1 MLAWPCTKDK
11 FKEIK
16 NLSYC
21 TWQFE
26 KCVSFTLISKNSFH
40 RGSSNWKKHLEF
52 TEYAQASFLL
62 HVIFEVL
69 WTSRATILHLRLSRV
84 RYVCGLFFFLSG
96 EWWEKSVA
104 RLVTKWFWD
113 KSSLDYV
120 MNISNHGNCQ
130 TKLKD
135 VGDNK
140 RIYESPR
147 LK

>member
-1 MLAWPCTKDK
+1 MWFLK
-11 FKEIK
+11 FYE
-16 NLSYC
+16 
-21 TWQFE
+21 
-26 KCVSFTLISKNSFH
+26 
-40 RGSSNWKKHLEF
+40 HLVQPF
-52 TEYAQASFLL
+52 C
-62 HVIFEVL
+62 IFACQGWDTFVGC
-69 WTSRATILHLRLSRV
+69 S
-84 RYVCGLFFFLSG
+84 FFLSG
-96 EWWEKSVA
+96 ESWEKSVA